1 MPVCFDENDPRKK
14 MPPMPLKLNPLVS
27 IICGVIGI
35 VGFTVNAVTKKKDNK
50 R

>member
-1 MPVCFDENDPRKK
+1 MKMTLVKK